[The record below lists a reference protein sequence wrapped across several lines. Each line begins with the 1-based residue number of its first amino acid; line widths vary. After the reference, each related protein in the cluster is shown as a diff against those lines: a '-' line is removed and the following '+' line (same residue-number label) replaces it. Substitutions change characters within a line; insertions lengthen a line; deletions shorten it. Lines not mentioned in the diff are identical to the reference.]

1 MSLWSVYGCMCL
13 CVRACACLCISV
25 CLYSCGC
32 PYPCVI
38 CVWLLSKLT
47 CVVTQPPQSSS
58 WADQK
63 LIAPPKYT
71 ASPSHYSK
79 CFGLVGQQCPSNI
92 VQMITTL
99 ILWRMTLNIPMYIT
113 TLRIDCDGNL
123 KGTKGDICSNETMY
137 QIKSSWSRMNITGL
151 EFKFIMIL
159 PLWIIVH
166 MSSGHVVS
174 YDVKIDL
181 FCSKVSLTWPLLRL
195 QLSCNLQNSHYWQ
208 LKAMYLFVCFYFLL
222 FPGTS
227 SSLGTTVA

>member
-1 MSLWSVYGCMCL
+1 MCL

-92 VQMITTL
+92 VQMIIDNHPNTATKDLEYTYVLGCPKKSKSPNFGMPLTPIVFIGKMSHQKKNQHYRPINDTWRAIFSFTL
-99 ILWRMTLNIPMYIT
+99 
-113 TLRIDCDGNL
+113 
-123 KGTKGDICSNETMY
+123 
-137 QIKSSWSRMNITGL
+137 
-151 EFKFIMIL
+151 
-159 PLWIIVH
+159 
-166 MSSGHVVS
+166 
-174 YDVKIDL
+174 
-181 FCSKVSLTWPLLRL
+181 
-195 QLSCNLQNSHYWQ
+195 
-208 LKAMYLFVCFYFLL
+208 
-222 FPGTS
+222 
-227 SSLGTTVA
+227 